1 MFSFS
6 ARKEAAKA
14 STSGVEGS
22 TPYNWPCLQANA
34 SEIALILIDMQID
47 FCAQPYGVNTV
58 GAFPFLFGIM
68 GPVVWGGGTI
78 EEAWKVG
85 CCGNFIVGIINT
97 SIGINNITV
106 FFPLPLTIHRKY
118 DE

>member
-22 TPYNWPCLQANA
+22 TPYNWPCLQADA

-47 FCAQPYGVNTV
+47 FCGK
-58 GAFPFLFGIM
+58 
-68 GPVVWGGGTI
+68 GGYV
-78 EEAWKVG
+78 E
-85 CCGNFIVGIINT
+85 
-97 SIGINNITV
+97 
-106 FFPLPLTIHRKY
+106 
-118 DE
+118 